1 MDWTL
6 PVNLSA
12 NTGSVDDLYY
22 LILAITGLAFVL
34 VEAGI
39 LWFVVRYRSREGH
52 TATYTHGDDR
62 LEILWTAVPALVVIF
77 LGIYS
82 GQLWA
87 DLKMEDRFPGDAFVV
102 DVAAQQFEW
111 HFTYAGA
118 DGELGTSDDFSDRN
132 RLNVPANRP
141 VKVRLTADDVIHSF
155 FVPELRVKQDAVPGR
170 VTTAWFEVT
179 EPGELEMGCAEL
191 CGLGHYRMRARV
203 TVQEEE
209 DFDEW
214 YAERSA
220 EAASDDAEDDES

>member
-12 NTGSVDDLYY
+12 NAGPVDDLYY

-39 LWFVVRYRSREGH
+39 VWFVLRYRSREGH

-77 LGIYS
+77 LGVHS

-87 DLKMEDRFPGDAFVV
+87 DLKTDASAPDDSFVV
-102 DVAAQQFEW
+102 EVAAEQFEW
-111 HFTYAGA
+111 HFTYPGS
-118 DGELGTSDDFSDRN
+118 DGELGTSDDFTDRN
-132 RLNVPANRP
+132 RLNVPADRP
-141 VKVRLTADDVIHSF
+141 VRVRLTAEDVIHSF
-155 FVPELRVKQDAVPGR
+155 FIPELRVKQDAVPGR
-170 VTTAWFEVT
+170 VTTAWFEAT

-191 CGLGHYRMRARV
+191 CGLGHYRMNASV
-203 TVQEEE
+203 TVRSPE
-209 DFDEW
+209 DFDDW

-220 EAASDDAEDDES
+220 DAAGEDEEES